1 MRKLLDNIDQGKS
14 SNIPNILHSV
24 LMTNY
29 AWRNITETT
38 IKNYFIKTGFLENV
52 TSSGIVEVNSI
63 KRAIEEEELN
73 PEQWRLMQKACN
85 TDITFK
91 EFLNAGNELE
101 MHDIMT
107 DKQIVSSI
115 NADVSVDEIEDLQD
129 IPEP

>member
-29 AWRNITETT
+29 AWGNVTETT
-38 IKNYFIKTGFLENV
+38 IKNYFIKTGFLKNV
-52 TSSGIVEVNSI
+52 TSSEIVEVNSI

-73 PEQWRLMQKACN
+73 PEQWGLIQKACN

-107 DKQIVSSI
+107 DQEIVSSI

-129 IPEP
+129 IREP